1 MTFLMEYAGANW
13 KMVRPSLENTAME
26 TDLGLETTR
35 IAKCNSL
42 KFLQSAIGLKTPSL
56 NNIPLKGNNFESES
70 GCLNLLIFTNIYL
83 LFNRIN

>member
-35 IAKCNSL
+35 IAKCNIVMF
-42 KFLQSAIGLKTPSL
+42 FLR
-56 NNIPLKGNNFESES
+56 
-70 GCLNLLIFTNIYL
+70 IF
-83 LFNRIN
+83 